1 MDAHKNIHKAPQW
14 KAISKRLAGVRE
26 DHCEVWMGVRKCSF
40 QPLCHL
46 RVVGWWCLLVLSFS
60 GEHRYFNS
68 DKKLWKTEIGRW
80 EPQLRY
86 TYRDPRNHL
95 HTGIW
100 WCLVADLITLGK
112 PITTPQVPRPPSTR
126 AHLCGRWISSF
137 PWPSGEGDKLA
148 VISILQ
154 TNWGLPSNQGGAEKG
169 LSLDFYHTASVCIRQ
184 PSPRDSCGLWSTFT
198 CLPIARVMYALAL
211 ARCKKNINESNF
223 YHTFWYH

>member
-100 WCLVADLITLGK
+100 WCLVAELITLGK
-112 PITTPQVPRPPSTR
+112 PITKPQVPRPPSTS
-126 AHLCGRWISSF
+126 AGVESAVSLDPLGKEISLPSF
-137 PWPSGEGDKLA
+137 LSYRQTEVFHVTREEQRRVSALTFITQPLSASANPLPETAAGFGPSLHACLLPQSCTPWPWQDA
-148 VISILQ
+148 
-154 TNWGLPSNQGGAEKG
+154 
-169 LSLDFYHTASVCIRQ
+169 
-184 PSPRDSCGLWSTFT
+184 
-198 CLPIARVMYALAL
+198 
-211 ARCKKNINESNF
+211 KKKYKWI
-223 YHTFWYH
+223 